1 MHFTENL
8 FSGGLLAASK
18 STIITGPCSTAV
30 CLIHSLGTSPCTS
43 PASSEEDVSDGAPRT
58 PSHAGG
64 DMVALGRSGPLA
76 AGAAPSTGR
85 HPSPAAHSPGR
96 GRGRGLGA
104 ARDGALL
111 RLRLEV
117 GVQRPLKEKRHA
129 AGLERVSRGPTPT
142 GPGEPTSISQAFS
155 ARWRRATAAS
165 QLATVLNSA
174 HSSSCCFAAGSPSS
188 SPASGAVSP
197 LSVGSIA
204 TALRRR
210 PAALCR
216 RPSTRCSRSNCPA
229 GERGRPSEGDGR
241 GCAAEESGV
250 GGGGG
255 GGGCI
260 KQRACA
266 RPQSV
271 CASAGGGAVAVVRAP
286 RTARARPSTSA
297 FCAFACSWASRLLRG
312 VGKPADGPR

>member
-96 GRGRGLGA
+96 GRGRGRGLGA

-129 AGLERVSRGPTPT
+129 APHPRDPASLLPSPRRSR
-142 GPGEPTSISQAFS
+142 PGGAAPPQRRS
-155 ARWRRATAAS
+155 WRR
-165 QLATVLNSA
+165 
-174 HSSSCCFAAGSPSS
+174 C
-188 SPASGAVSP
+188 
-197 LSVGSIA
+197 
-204 TALRRR
+204 
-210 PAALCR
+210 
-216 RPSTRCSRSNCPA
+216 
-229 GERGRPSEGDGR
+229 
-241 GCAAEESGV
+241 
-250 GGGGG
+250 
-255 GGGCI
+255 
-260 KQRACA
+260 
-266 RPQSV
+266 
-271 CASAGGGAVAVVRAP
+271 
-286 RTARARPSTSA
+286 
-297 FCAFACSWASRLLRG
+297 
-312 VGKPADGPR
+312 